1 MEILPGIGD
10 KDLSESEDDA
20 VNLILDAGRGDK
32 FGYEESVTIWISSC
46 NPLARFSRCLCDL
59 AKGGD
64 SISDAHC
71 DPAGIGDNNL
81 SESEDDAATLNL
93 DAVQIG
99 LSSFLWEFT

>member
-10 KDLSESEDDA
+10 KDLSESEHDA
-20 VNLILDAGRGDK
+20 VNLILDAGRGGK
-32 FGYEESVTIWISSC
+32 FGYGESVTIWISSC
-46 NPLARFSRCLCDL
+46 NPLARFSCYPCDL

-64 SISDAHC
+64 SVSDPHC
-71 DPAGIGDNNL
+71 DPAGIGDNDL

-93 DAVQIG
+93 DAVQIW